1 METLDSFDA
10 VLRQFAEK
18 LERRTISIELVNQ
31 ETHFATLIGQKSS
44 ITRTGAK
51 VAIIT
56 LHHVRGIDRRL

>member
-31 ETHFATLIGQKSS
+31 ETHFCDAHWTEI
-44 ITRTGAK
+44 
-51 VAIIT
+51 V
-56 LHHVRGIDRRL
+56 HHPDGR